1 MSVSNLS
8 SNLTALLNKAYN
20 TDTNT
25 AAGISQLV
33 KESPSNNASDVTSAA
48 STQVTLGGTNN
59 ATETYTAKGLMQQLR
74 QYQLD
79 NASLVFGSGDE

>member
-25 AAGISQLV
+25 AAGISPLA
-33 KESPSNNASDVTSAA
+33 KEVMSANESSVTASA
-48 STQVTLGGTNN
+48 STQVTLGRTSH
-59 ATETYTAKGLMQQLR
+59 ATETYSAKGLMQQLR
-74 QYQLD
+74 QFQLD
-79 NASLVFGSGDE
+79 NASLELGHEGE